1 MSLELTREQAYNLQK
16 HLYRSNIRSE
26 IHPGRYSKEKEMEVL
41 ALVDEGLSNPAIHA
55 KTGMSPDRINDLK
68 KKTRRWGK

>member
-1 MSLELTREQAYNLQK
+1 MSVELTRGQSYNLQR
-16 HLYRSNIRSE
+16 HLYRSKIRSE

-68 KKTRRWGK
+68 KKTGRWGK